1 MPGFIGLTVYLFKHM
16 IAYHQII
23 SFALTRLFPLT
34 LMATYTTSS
43 SLSWR
48 NDKTGDLPLSK
59 YGLIGTVQLLTTSS
73 MLVVAC
79 MTTMSFTILFWD
91 PVQELW
97 TKARD
102 PDVPWPRC
110 CGRSNFPY
118 KLHSKEWQWSK
129 ISFIKEAI
137 QVILVIQAI
146 QEIHIIHR

>member
-102 PDVPWPRC
+102 LDV
-110 CGRSNFPY
+110 GRADHAAVAAQTSLVNCIQKSDNDQRSVLLKRQY
-118 KLHSKEWQWSK
+118 K
-129 ISFIKEAI
+129 
-137 QVILVIQAI
+137 
-146 QEIHIIHR
+146 

>member
-1 MPGFIGLTVYLFKHM
+1 MFKRKGGEGQRPFEQCSKKLHFSLAM
-16 IAYHQII
+16 A
-23 SFALTRLFPLT
+23 SLT

-102 PDVPWPRC
+102 PDVP
-110 CGRSNFPY
+110 
-118 KLHSKEWQWSK
+118 
-129 ISFIKEAI
+129 
-137 QVILVIQAI
+137 
-146 QEIHIIHR
+146 